1 MAKVPEKFED
11 VTEEKE
17 WWRTLLRGKVVTEI
31 FVNSK
36 NNIVGLE
43 LDGVPIYL
51 GVGGNGHLGTLL
63 VTTDGDSEIRHFS
76 PEEIEQL
83 SKEPR
88 SHAKKPPLEIEGPS
102 YAQRPKK
109 KPKPPAPSPAP
120 SLIETAL
127 NKVQDALLP
136 PDLPP
141 EKKDA

>member
-11 VTEEKE
+11 VAAEKE
-17 WWRTLLRGKVVTEI
+17 WWRTLIQGKVVTEI

-63 VTTDGDSEIRHFS
+63 VTTDDDSEIRHLS
-76 PEEIEQL
+76 LEELDQF

-88 SHAKKPPLEIEGPS
+88 SHAKKPPLQMEGPS
-102 YAQRPKK
+102 YAQRPRNKA
-109 KPKPPAPSPAP
+109 KPAPAP
-120 SLIETAL
+120 SLIDKAL
-127 NKVQDALLP
+127 SQVKDVLLP